1 MAIIQPAPLEG
12 EMPAMTNDAYVML
25 SCPSRDLRTMWTTL
39 NLKAINLSSSFNCS
53 GNHTQVVHHLLRDSA
68 CTA

>member
-1 MAIIQPAPLEG
+1 MAMIQPAPLEG

-53 GNHTQVVHHLLRDSA
+53 GKRS
-68 CTA
+68 